1 MAITVVGLGPA
12 SLDRVD
18 ARTLEIL
25 RSAPVVIQ
33 RTARHPA
40 AIELASLR
48 DVITCDDLYDENA
61 DFDGVYLGIVDR
73 VLAAAQNGDVVYAV
87 PGSPSV
93 GERTVPLLV
102 TLGRE
107 AGHDVDVWSAS
118 SFLEDVFVA
127 VGLDPIT
134 DGAQIVD
141 ARDLPDPLPFH
152 LPMIITQVDSML
164 RASDL
169 AVALGRTLPDDIDV
183 VVLDRLGDSDGIV
196 KTMSVASLARYPAGP
211 RTSVFVPAVDV
222 GVLGLIAT
230 NRILRSRC
238 PWDREQTHHTLLTH
252 LVEEAYEAADALGSL
267 PVGAPEGDP
276 DFGAYAEV
284 EDELGDL
291 LLQVIFHATLA
302 AEAGAFDI
310 DEVAEIN
317 RRKLVRRHPHVFG
330 DVEVEGAA
338 GVLAN
343 WERIKQDEK
352 ARSSLM
358 DDIPTGMPGIAR
370 AMKVQKRAAS
380 VKFDWTDTS
389 DVFAVLRSEIDEL
402 QEAEGDLGAV
412 TDELGDVLFSAI
424 NLARHL
430 NVDPETAL
438 RRSVDRFIERFRLV
452 EESVASTGRTIDHA
466 TIDELD
472 DAWQDAKRA
481 IMEKGTQ
488 SP

>member
-18 ARTLEIL
+18 ARTLDIL
-25 RSAPVVIQ
+25 RSAPVVIL
-33 RTARHPA
+33 RTAHHPA

-48 DVITCDDLYDENA
+48 EVITCDDLYDENA
-61 DFDGVYLGIVDR
+61 DFDSVYRGIVDR
-73 VLAAAQNGDVVYAV
+73 VLAAAEDVDVVYAV

-102 TLGRE
+102 DLGRE
-107 AGHDVDVWSAS
+107 AGHDVELLSAA
-118 SFLEDVFVA
+118 SFLEDVFAA

-152 LPMIITQVDSML
+152 LPTIITQVDSML

-183 VVLDRLGDSDGIV
+183 VVLDRLGDSDGV
-196 KTMSVASLARYPAGP
+196 VQTMSIASLARYPGGP
-211 RTSVFVPAVDV
+211 RTSVFVPAADV

-230 NRILRSRC
+230 NRILRSQC

-267 PVGAPEGDP
+267 PVEAPGGDP
-276 DFGAYAEV
+276 DFGVYAEV

-317 RRKLVRRHPHVFG
+317 RRKLVRRHPHVFS
-330 DVEVEGAA
+330 DVEVDGAA

-358 DDIPTGMPGIAR
+358 DDIPTGMPGVAR

-380 VKFDWTDTS
+380 VKFDWIDTS
-389 DVFAVLRSEIDEL
+389 DVFAVLRGEIDEL
-402 QEAEGDLGAV
+402 QGAEGDLGAV

-452 EESVASTGRTIDHA
+452 EESVTATGRTIDNA
-466 TIDELD
+466 TVDELD

-481 IMEKGTQ
+481 IMEQGTQ

>member
-1 MAITVVGLGPA
+1 MAIAVVGLGPA

-18 ARTLEIL
+18 GRTLEIL
-25 RSAPVVIQ
+25 RSAPVVIL
-33 RTARHPA
+33 RTTDHPA
-40 AIELASLR
+40 AIELASTR
-48 DVITCDDLYDENA
+48 DVVPCDDLYGNA
-61 DFDGVYLGIVDR
+61 DFDAVYQAIVDR
-73 VLAAAQNGDVVYAV
+73 VLAAAVDADVVYAV

-102 TLGRE
+102 DLGAK
-107 AGHDVDVWSAS
+107 AGHDVEVWGAS
-118 SFLEDVFVA
+118 SFLEYVFAA
-127 VGLDPIT
+127 VGLDPIS

-152 LPMIITQVDSML
+152 LPTIVTQVDSVL

-169 AVALGRTLPDDIDV
+169 SVALAKTLPDDSQV
-183 VVLDRLGDSDGIV
+183 VVLDRLGDRDEVVRS
-196 KTMSVASLARYPAGP
+196 MSLVSLSRYQGGP
-211 RTSVFVPAVDV
+211 RTSVFVPAADV

-230 NRILRSRC
+230 NRILRSQC
-238 PWDREQTHHTLLTH
+238 PWDREQTHHTLITH
-252 LVEEAYEAADALGSL
+252 LVEEAYEAADALGGL
-267 PVGAPEGDP
+267 PVEAPAGDP

-317 RRKLVRRHPHVFG
+317 RRKLIRRHPHVFG
-330 DVEVEGAA
+330 DVEVDDAA

-380 VKFDWTDTS
+380 VKFDWTDAS
-389 DVFAVLRSEIDEL
+389 DVFAVLRGEIDEL
-402 QEAEGDLGAV
+402 QEAGDDVGAA

-452 EESVASTGRTIDHA
+452 EESVTSTGGGIEHA
-466 TIDELD
+466 TVDELD

-481 IMEKGTQ
+481 IMEQGTQ

>member
-1 MAITVVGLGPA
+1 
-12 SLDRVD
+12 
-18 ARTLEIL
+18 
-25 RSAPVVIQ
+25 
-33 RTARHPA
+33 
-40 AIELASLR
+40 
-48 DVITCDDLYDENA
+48 
-61 DFDGVYLGIVDR
+61 
-73 VLAAAQNGDVVYAV
+73 
-87 PGSPSV
+87 
-93 GERTVPLLV
+93 
-102 TLGRE
+102 
-107 AGHDVDVWSAS
+107 
-118 SFLEDVFVA
+118 
-127 VGLDPIT
+127 
-134 DGAQIVD
+134 
-141 ARDLPDPLPFH
+141 
-152 LPMIITQVDSML
+152 
-164 RASDL
+164 
-169 AVALGRTLPDDIDV
+169 
-183 VVLDRLGDSDGIV
+183 VLDRLGDSDGV
-196 KTMSVASLARYPAGP
+196 VQTMSIASLARYPGGP
-211 RTSVFVPAVDV
+211 RTSVFVPAADV

-230 NRILRSRC
+230 NRILRSQC

-267 PVGAPEGDP
+267 PVEAPEGDP
-276 DFGAYAEV
+276 DFGVYAEV

-317 RRKLVRRHPHVFG
+317 RRKLVRRHPHVFS

-343 WERIKQDEK
+343 WERIKRDEK

-358 DDIPTGMPGIAR
+358 DDIPTGMPGVAR

-380 VKFDWTDTS
+380 VKFDWIDTS
-389 DVFAVLRSEIDEL
+389 DVFAVLRGEIDEL
-402 QEAEGDLGAV
+402 QGAEGDLGAV
-412 TDELGDVLFSAI
+412 TDELGDVLFSAV

-452 EESVASTGRTIDHA
+452 EESVTSTGRTIDTA
-466 TIDELD
+466 TVDELD

-481 IMEKGTQ
+481 IMEQGTQ